1 MPPEPA
7 RTRSD
12 ELARLLHQRREMS
25 RQQLLKRWRDWEL
38 DISIVTDAHAST
50 CLFFCLPMMLY
61 VTREVEWGRTA
72 ILVCVAACML
82 VCVAHLFCVYAR
94 RQWYVRNRT
103 PTIVALRMALVCFL
117 LSTWVFSS
125 WRLRRSQETGS
136 RVMIGMFMSLG
147 YNITNQ
153 LLQLELQFVLL
164 VITRA
169 VLFYHA
175 TRREGLEC
183 SYIGICRKSVDGV
196 DVGHMHLWDTDVPYE
211 ERTATSR
218 VPFAYSFDGF
228 LFDALLYVVLPLA
241 VTNMKQRAREVTF
254 AREERRREE
263 EARRRRRRGAEGDRE
278 TSELEFGADF
288 EGAREGSQVSR
299 PPPSAAARDEFEE
312 AFEGYGEGF
321 ENDAGDAIASSRSRA
336 LSFPRRL
343 LLGLRRVSRQIM
355 PLMEFPDDALE
366 KRFNQWHRRAMLR
379 VDLTR
384 AAISCCTSLLW
395 YQKFRMYTTS
405 SAASFLPLH
414 AMTYLFAVNLF
425 QVYFLLGHTQTYLRV
440 RNAALTFGKL
450 NMAATFFVTR
460 AALAAANAA
469 ILVQHYKSYPRL
481 AAPEGE
487 LSALRAWL
495 AETAWLVPAYVP
507 EPSAGPEMPDL
518 LVVSIEVKVFAVL
531 LQFFGTH
538 QLMRTNVNIALF
550 TVFSACVLEPA
561 VFSQPPDAALPI
573 RSKLFPSIHKF
584 TRLTNIFV
592 DLSFLFLTG
601 YLAERHLRASFAKE
615 INLEMRQAEFMRS
628 PLARLRM
635 TVAPFPPG
643 APRTAAGE
651 DWDPSPRTRQISAA
665 EQERRGVEGETEWE
679 ADTGGGASA
688 GGRGR
693 GRGGR
698 EATTSAR
705 LRPDERLRR
714 RSRARNGRG
723 DA

>member
-1 MPPEPA
+1 
-7 RTRSD
+7 
-12 ELARLLHQRREMS
+12 
-25 RQQLLKRWRDWEL
+25 
-38 DISIVTDAHAST
+38 
-50 CLFFCLPMMLY
+50 
-61 VTREVEWGRTA
+61 
-72 ILVCVAACML
+72 
-82 VCVAHLFCVYAR
+82 
-94 RQWYVRNRT
+94 
-103 PTIVALRMALVCFL
+103 
-117 LSTWVFSS
+117 
-125 WRLRRSQETGS
+125 
-136 RVMIGMFMSLG
+136 
-147 YNITNQ
+147 
-153 LLQLELQFVLL
+153 
-164 VITRA
+164 
-169 VLFYHA
+169 
-175 TRREGLEC
+175 
-183 SYIGICRKSVDGV
+183 
-196 DVGHMHLWDTDVPYE
+196 
-211 ERTATSR
+211 
-218 VPFAYSFDGF
+218 
-228 LFDALLYVVLPLA
+228 
-241 VTNMKQRAREVTF
+241 
-254 AREERRREE
+254 
-263 EARRRRRRGAEGDRE
+263 
-278 TSELEFGADF
+278 
-288 EGAREGSQVSR
+288 VSR

-425 QVYFLLGHTQTYLRV
+425 QVYFLLGHPQTYLRV

-469 ILVQHYKSYPRL
+469 ILVQHYESYPRL

>member
-7 RTRSD
+7 HTRSD

-50 CLFFCLPMMLY
+50 CFFFCLPMIMY

-153 LLQLELQFVLL
+153 LLHLELQFVLL

-169 VLFYHA
+169 LLFYHA

-196 DVGHMHLWDTDVPYE
+196 DVGHMHLWDADVPYE

-228 LFDALLYVVLPLA
+228 LFDALLCVVLPLA
-241 VTNMKQRAREVTF
+241 VANMKQRAREVTF

-263 EARRRRRRGAEGDRE
+263 EARRRRRRAAEGDRE

-469 ILVQHYKSYPRL
+469 ILVQHYESYPRL

-573 RSKLFPSIHKF
+573 RSKLFPSINKF